1 MRSLSLSSSFFLSS
15 HLLYSTLLYS
25 VTVRRIKIIDRHH
38 MLSCKSNNFWIKK
51 SERKHRR
58 IKKNEEGGGKIKLA
72 LISKNTIIHIIGTN
86 IRFANLNSKIE
97 KITILLMKLV
107 KSSFISLYVYQACH
121 RIYAL
126 LRHSP
131 PSHLKASH

>member
-25 VTVRRIKIIDRHH
+25 VTVRRIKVIDRHH

-58 IKKNEEGGGKIKLA
+58 IKKMKKEEEKL
-72 LISKNTIIHIIGTN
+72 NWYWYRN
-86 IRFANLNSKIE
+86 IQLF
-97 KITILLMKLV
+97 ILLEQIFVSPTWTRKL
-107 KSSFISLYVYQACH
+107 KRLWSYWWNLLNLLLFHYMFIRHVIAFTLFYG
-121 RIYAL
+121 IL
-126 LRHSP
+126 LP
-131 PSHLKASH
+131 LI

>member
-1 MRSLSLSSSFFLSS
+1 MRSLSLSSSFYLSS

-58 IKKNEEGGGKIKLA
+58 IKKMKKEEEKLNWHIYRKIQL
-72 LISKNTIIHIIGTN
+72 
-86 IRFANLNSKIE
+86 F
-97 KITILLMKLV
+97 ILLEQK
-107 KSSFISLYVYQACH
+107 FA
-121 RIYAL
+121 
-126 LRHSP
+126 SP
-131 PSHLKASH
+131 T